1 MPSENIKI
9 KVVGRCRPL
18 TPEEI
23 AKGSKSVVNIQGK
36 DKIIINA
43 AGKEQSYSLD
53 SAFGADSKNADI
65 YESKC
70 DALLHRALEGY
81 NITIMAF
88 GATGS
93 GKSYLMS
100 GNEEDPGIV
109 PLLSQKLFQNLKQR
123 TGKEYMVTASFLE
136 IMDEKML
143 DLLNPHNNPM
153 TLRQHI
159 IKGIFV
165 DGLSEMV
172 VQSAEDLAQLY
183 DQGLHARCIG
193 AADVKAHRE
202 RAHAIFTITV
212 EQKEHQS
219 SKIGVRSTITLV
231 ELAGC
236 EISESANHTV
246 VAGNQGILK
255 VLSALGD
262 SKQKGGHVPYRES
275 LVTRLLQDSLGG
287 NCITLMLVTVSSRD
301 KAYQETH
308 TALQYAQYTKTIQN
322 HVKMNLDD
330 TQDII
335 SELRHEISKLRNKIT
350 SASEPNRDDV
360 AKMEDLIKDLQLAK
374 KQTWEEKERLSGQ
387 YEEERKINLANKGVL
402 EWVMDS
408 MKKGSRELQEKI
420 LLLQK
425 ERDLISEQY
434 KAKRKDVDELKE
446 DLQKKIMDYTKYT
459 ESKKS
464 ESETKKLVTA
474 IHELKERLKRE
485 TEALRKIK
493 DNLSL
498 VQARQQQEREHARA
512 QMTGMK
518 GNAELRQK
526 VELEE
531 RKRMEQEHKAMIDE
545 EMEKSKLDVE
555 SELAEIQMREADG
568 YKYSTKEGAEL
579 ERTLA
584 QLRAD
589 KPVIA
594 MKLQTMQKEKE
605 YVEAELEDVYRMH
618 NEQLELQQLQHY
630 QTFRRYREMFEE
642 QKAAIDQRY
651 RQLLEDCIQDSVFLS
666 SRNSELATE
675 NQSLKQYIAVMKD
688 AITKLGGKIPSAVDL
703 NG

>member
-1 MPSENIKI
+1 MTDGKDHNLLLTVKAKNLLLRPSENIKI

-322 HVKMNLDD
+322 HVKMNLD
-330 TQDII
+330 
-335 SELRHEISKLRNKIT
+335 
-350 SASEPNRDDV
+350 
-360 AKMEDLIKDLQLAK
+360 LIKDLQLAK

-459 ESKKS
+459 ESGKKS

-651 RQLLEDCIQDSVFLS
+651 RQLLEDCIQDS
-666 SRNSELATE
+666 NS
-675 NQSLKQYIAVMKD
+675 
-688 AITKLGGKIPSAVDL
+688 
-703 NG
+703 